1 MTTTLVLPSH
11 VSTQIDRATREYVET
26 AGVLIASVVETA
38 RGDLRILVQDIIWVD
53 DDAYQV
59 REHDRLTIASHGY
72 VPALGEAERRGST
85 ALWFHTHP
93 GGDGVP
99 LPSRCDLEVDRE
111 ISDLFRLRTGSP
123 FYGAVIASPRP
134 KGIAFSGTL
143 QRDEEAPIKIDRAW
157 FVGDQL
163 HLTPT
168 SDSPIAAPL
177 PMFDRNI
184 RAFGPD
190 IQRVLGDLRV
200 GIVGCGGTGS
210 AVAEQLIRLGI
221 RDLMLIDPD
230 RLSLS
235 NITRVYGSNPTRIGD
250 LKVDV
255 LKDHLC
261 LIALNLKCTTS
272 SSMITLEH
280 AARGL
285 TDCDVV
291 FGCTDDNAGRLVLS
305 RFATYLMT
313 PVFDLGVLLSSED
326 GGQLTGI
333 DGRITIL
340 GPGAACLVCRGRVDM
355 ARAAAELLTPEERRV
370 RADEGYAP
378 ALVGIEPAVVAFT
391 TAVAAAAV
399 NELLERLIGYGAQ
412 PRPTEI
418 LLRLH
423 EREISINI
431 AAPRRGHYCDPDEQ
445 ILGRANQLPFLGQA
459 WPNL

>member
-11 VSTQIDRATREYVET
+11 VSVQIDRATRHFVET
-26 AGVLIASVVETA
+26 AGVLIADIVETA
-38 RGDLRILVQDIIWVD
+38 RGDFRILVQDVIWVAK
-53 DDAYQV
+53 DAYRV
-59 REHDRLTIASHGY
+59 RDRDRLSIASHGY
-72 VPALGEAERRGST
+72 VPALGEAEKRGAT

-93 GGDGVP
+93 GDDGVP

-111 ISDLFRLRTGSP
+111 ISDLFRLRTESP
-123 FYGAVIASPRP
+123 FYGTVIASPRP
-134 KGIAFSGTL
+134 KGMVFSGKI
-143 QRDEEAPIKIDRAW
+143 QRDEEASIKIDRVW
-157 FVGDQL
+157 LVGDQL
-163 HLTPT
+163 LMVPAF
-168 SDSPIAAPL
+168 DSPVAALL

-210 AVAEQLIRLGI
+210 AVAEQLVRLGI
-221 RDLMLIDPD
+221 RDLVLIDPD

-235 NITRVYGSNPTRIGD
+235 NVTRVYGSNPSRTGD
-250 LKVDV
+250 LKVSV
-255 LKDHLC
+255 LIEHLC
-261 LIALNLKCTTS
+261 LIASDLKYVTLN
-272 SSMITLEH
+272 SMINLENT
-280 AARGL
+280 ARAL
-285 TDCDVV
+285 VDCDIV

-313 PVFDLGVLLSSED
+313 PVFDLGVLLSSDED
-326 GGQLTGI
+326 GQLTGI

-355 ARAAAELLTPEERRV
+355 ARAAAELLTPEERNA
-370 RADEGYAP
+370 RANEGYAP
-378 ALVGIEPAVVAFT
+378 ALAGVEPAVVAFT

-399 NELLERLIGYGAQ
+399 NEFLERLIGYGVQ
-412 PRPTEI
+412 PRPTEV

-431 AAPRRGHYCDPDEQ
+431 AQPRRGHYCDPEAKM
-445 ILGRANQLPFLGQA
+445 LGRANQLPFLGQA
-459 WPNL
+459 WPNT